1 MRRHRQTREERTA
14 VKIAELVNDVTL
26 DLDNVGRYLA
36 DVAPTI
42 SYNRLILIAESAIA
56 KKENDDFTHGI
67 DPLF

>member
-1 MRRHRQTREERTA
+1 MRRHRLTREERTA

-36 DVAPTI
+36 DVTPTI

-56 KKENDDFTHGI
+56 KKENDELTYGI